1 LDKTRV
7 VKALM
12 LLISTAAAAAP
23 IFYALNEYGGN
34 IQALVMP
41 SYIPPKIDFRMEPS
55 GVRFEGRQLLAS
67 FRLTNLG
74 EVRLVFEGLNGT
86 AYGPD
91 GKALAS
97 ASLDRAVSLPPNS
110 TEVLMLKISLDGEAL
125 KRLVRYFEGRESIK
139 VEVRGEASMLVFGS
153 KVKAPISASFEIG
166 LADVR
171 AIG

>member
-1 LDKTRV
+1 
-7 VKALM
+7 M
-12 LLISTAAAAAP
+12 LLISTVAAAAP
-23 IFYALNEYGGN
+23 IFYALNLYEWN
-34 IQALVMP
+34 IQALFMP

-91 GKALAS
+91 GKDLAS
-97 ASLDRAVSLPPNS
+97 ASLDKAVSLPPNS
-110 TEVLMLKISLDGEAL
+110 TEILTLRMKVDGEAL
-125 KRLVRYFEGRESIK
+125 KRLIRYFEGRESIN

-166 LADVR
+166 LADVM
-171 AIG
+171 AMS